1 MNKLN
6 SSQATPV
13 TLFIPTF
20 SPAFTRTIK
29 PVSHFPIQQQV
40 AGHLDVMFI
49 C

>member
-6 SSQATPV
+6 SPQATPV

-29 PVSHFPIQQQV
+29 PLSLIF
-40 AGHLDVMFI
+40 LYNNR
-49 C
+49 